1 MTCGSVPPAG
11 FYASDRLFLYPHL
24 KRQLNHKLLQ
34 IYRLILC
41 AADHLLTGK
50 FLPECLHIQHHALH
64 TFQAR
69 MLHSL
74 FTNVMCQTGIRVP
87 AAAVASIL
95 CIIKLL

>member
-11 FYASDRLFLYPHL
+11 FYASDRLFLYL
-24 KRQLNHKLLQ
+24 YKLLQ

-50 FLPECLHIQHHALH
+50 FFPECLRIQHHALH

-74 FTNVMCQTGIRVP
+74 FTNVMCQAGIRVP
-87 AAAVASIL
+87 AAAVVVSIL
-95 CIIKLL
+95 CIIKLF